1 MKELLDSLSVAI
13 NPRVKVKTLSL
24 AQQQLIEIAKCVYT
38 NPKVLFLDEPS
49 SSLSKA
55 EETIL

>member
-38 NPKVLFLDEPS
+38 NPKVLFS
-49 SSLSKA
+49 G
-55 EETIL
+55 